1 MATGSKYETK
11 RRGIITAPL
20 GDYSV
25 AFGPKHIAGSEVPV
39 IRVQLIEP
47 HPDAPRTL
55 AVALPLDRAR
65 ELRNAL
71 NAVIGLLV
79 EDAKP

>member
-25 AFGPKHIAGSEVPV
+25 AFGPKYIAATEVQV

-47 HPDAPRTL
+47 LDGEPRTL
-55 AVALPLDRAR
+55 TVALPLDRAR

-71 NAVIGLLV
+71 NAIIGLIV